1 MLQNVKDVITLEKIY
16 LFLDDK
22 ERLFKLLFKQENEY
36 RLMANIENLKD
47 KYNDELLKYF
57 RNRFY
62 EVVAIEKSRSNYKK
76 AAIYVEAISRLNDG
90 KKYVNELINELKNS
104 EYSKRIALFDEINKI
119 IK

>member
-1 MLQNVKDVITLEKIY
+1 M
-16 LFLDDK
+16 DDK

-47 KYNDELLKYF
+47 KYNDKLLKYLK
-57 RNRFY
+57 NRFY

-76 AAIYVEAISRLNDG
+76 AATYVEAISRLNDG
-90 KKYVNELINELKNS
+90 KKFANELVNELRNS
-104 EYSKRIALFDEINKI
+104 EYSKRIALFDEINKV